1 MTRPCQIQ
9 RVAGVSVLTQS
20 NPNMP
25 GTTKQERDKRVIY
38 AKRAL
43 IKAGWSPDQPSS
55 GVIVDDLMTKFA
67 ITDRRTARR
76 LEAKA
81 ARLLRGDVV
90 TDAKLGRPRKYV
102 RVLIDRMPAELRTQ
116 LEQHENVK

>member
-1 MTRPCQIQ
+1 M
-9 RVAGVSVLTQS
+9 VA
-20 NPNMP
+20 
-25 GTTKQERDKRVIY
+25 GTTKTERDARIAY

-43 IKAGWSPDQPSS
+43 IRAGWSPDQS
-55 GVIVDDLMTKFA
+55 GSGLIVDDLIARFS
-67 ITDRRTARR
+67 IRDRRTARR

-102 RVLIDRMPAELRTQ
+102 RVSIERMPTELREQ
-116 LEQHENVK
+116 LTDGVQ

>member
-1 MTRPCQIQ
+1 M
-9 RVAGVSVLTQS
+9 A
-20 NPNMP
+20 
-25 GTTKQERDKRVIY
+25 GTTKQERAQRIAY

-43 IKAGWSPDQPSS
+43 IRAGWSPDQPGS
-55 GVIVDDLMTKFA
+55 GLIVDDLMQRFD

-102 RVLIDRMPAELRTQ
+102 KVLIDRMPAELREQ
-116 LEQHENVK
+116 LEHHEQPH